1 VRHVLSIQDLSAG
14 ELEVILDRAEAW
26 RSGQRSP
33 GRTPGP
39 TGVLILERP
48 ALRTRIA
55 YETAFHMLGGH
66 LSVFEGGVGTTD
78 SIEDVGRVLTRMVDV
93 ALVRTRDHGMLEVL
107 ASAAEIPV
115 VNALSDRKHP
125 VEVLAD
131 ALVLRDVFGDPAG
144 RKIAFVGDGGNVCA
158 SVLLLALLLGMNAA
172 VATPEGHRPRD
183 EILARAAVAAEA
195 HGRTFEVAQTAATAV
210 KGASVVYT
218 DGWPTFDSRDDRESI
233 FGPYRVTRELMN
245 RAAPDAVFLHCL
257 PAARGLEVTDEVL
270 DGPRSHAFAR
280 LANLAPTSAA
290 LIEWLTEE
298 TEDKR

>member
-115 VNALSDRKHP
+115 VNALSDREHP